1 VYIACQGLAYENM
14 QASFLYAL
22 FERHFVIY
30 FNTKFFVFR
39 LIKAIFGY
47 QEQKE
52 IEVEIV
58 ETWFREEKQSKK
70 FLPDDRK

>member
-1 VYIACQGLAYENM
+1 MDLPTKICKPHFYTPDLNVNL
-14 QASFLYAL
+14 LYN
-22 FERHFVIY
+22 

-47 QEQKE
+47 RIQKV
-52 IEVEIV
+52 IEVEIA

>member
-1 VYIACQGLAYENM
+1 MDLPTKICKPHFYTPDLNVNL
-14 QASFLYAL
+14 LYN
-22 FERHFVIY
+22 

-47 QEQKE
+47 RIQ
-52 IEVEIV
+52 EVEIV
-58 ETWFREEKQSKK
+58 DTWFREEKQSKK

>member
-1 VYIACQGLAYENM
+1 LSYILIQN
-14 QASFLYAL
+14 
-22 FERHFVIY
+22 
-30 FNTKFFVFR
+30 FFVFR

-47 QEQKE
+47 RIQRV

-58 ETWFREEKQSKK
+58 EIWFREEKQSKK